1 MCRLR
6 PRTIAGRASCAAR
19 GCVWPANCRNACGA
33 PAVQGRIC
41 FKHLERVQGMAGTLA
56 CAWPGC
62 TRRSW
67 DCKGLCSFHWKV
79 AFGLIEH

>member
-6 PRTIAGRASCAAR
+6 PRTIGGRASAAAK
-19 GCVWPANCRNACGA
+19 GCVWPANCRNPCGA
-33 PAVQGRIC
+33 PARQGRIC
-41 FKHLERVQGMAGTLA
+41 FKHLERVDGMAGTLA

-62 TRRSW
+62 TRRAW